1 MIRIRKSWPSL
12 HRVGAVPKR
21 AGGQPE
27 IRITRTAIL
36 ALVISQLASFIL
48 PDGGIASAGL
58 IIDPDVRQL
67 VRAGRAR
74 VLVMLQ
80 VGESG
85 DEAQRADAIG
95 RAQDTVLSRLPPSH
109 ASVVR
114 RYTSIPMLALEIDA
128 TALLALE
135 TMTDVV
141 IAVKSDR
148 TMTPQ

>member
-1 MIRIRKSWPSL
+1 M
-12 HRVGAVPKR
+12 
-21 AGGQPE
+21 
-27 IRITRTAIL
+27 
-36 ALVISQLASFIL
+36 
-48 PDGGIASAGL
+48 
-58 IIDPDVRQL
+58 IDPDVREL

-80 VGESG
+80 VRESN
-85 DEAQRADAIG
+85 DDARHAEAIG
-95 RAQDTVLSRLPPSH
+95 RAQDSVLSRLPPSH

-114 RYTSIPMLALEIDA
+114 RYTSVPMLALEIDA

-141 IAVKSDR
+141 AAVKSDR

>member
-1 MIRIRKSWPSL
+1 MVDRFLRRL
-12 HRVGAVPKR
+12 C
-21 AGGQPE
+21 GQPE
-27 IRITRTAIL
+27 MRPTRTAIL
-36 ALVISQLASFIL
+36 VLLVAQLVSFAL
-48 PDGGIASAGL
+48 PGGGISSAGL
-58 IIDPDVRQL
+58 MIDPDVREL

-74 VLVMLQ
+74 VLVTLR

-85 DEAQRADAIG
+85 EEARRAEAIG
-95 RAQDTVLSRLPPSH
+95 RAQETVLSRLPQSH

>member
-1 MIRIRKSWPSL
+1 MQPQMRTVRAAIIVFLIAELVSFTA
-12 HRVGAVPKR
+12 VGA
-21 AGGQPE
+21 G
-27 IRITRTAIL
+27 
-36 ALVISQLASFIL
+36 IS
-48 PDGGIASAGL
+48 SAGL
-58 IIDPDVRQL
+58 MIDPDVREL

-85 DEAQRADAIG
+85 DEARRAEAIG
-95 RAQDTVLSRLPPSH
+95 RAQDTVLSRLPHSH

-141 IAVKSDR
+141 VAVKSDR
-148 TMTPQ
+148 TMAPQ

>member
-1 MIRIRKSWPSL
+1 VVDSPLRRLRGRPEM
-12 HRVGAVPKR
+12 HTAR
-21 AGGQPE
+21 A
-27 IRITRTAIL
+27 AIL
-36 ALVISQLASFIL
+36 VFVIAELVGCSARGAGISAADLM
-48 PDGGIASAGL
+48 
-58 IIDPDVRQL
+58 IDPDVREL

-80 VGESG
+80 VRESN
-85 DEAQRADAIG
+85 DEARHAEAIS

-114 RYTSIPMLALEIDA
+114 RYTSVPMLALEIDA

-141 IAVKSDR
+141 AAVKSDR

>member
-1 MIRIRKSWPSL
+1 M
-12 HRVGAVPKR
+12 
-21 AGGQPE
+21 
-27 IRITRTAIL
+27 
-36 ALVISQLASFIL
+36 
-48 PDGGIASAGL
+48 
-58 IIDPDVRQL
+58 IDPDVREL

-74 VLVMLQ
+74 VLVTLR

-85 DEAQRADAIG
+85 EEARRAEAIG
-95 RAQDTVLSRLPPSH
+95 RAQETVLSRLPQSH

>member
-1 MIRIRKSWPSL
+1 M

-48 PDGGIASAGL
+48 PDGIASAGL

-135 TMTDVV
+135 AMADVV

>member
-1 MIRIRKSWPSL
+1 M
-12 HRVGAVPKR
+12 
-21 AGGQPE
+21 
-27 IRITRTAIL
+27 
-36 ALVISQLASFIL
+36 
-48 PDGGIASAGL
+48 
-58 IIDPDVRQL
+58 IDPDVREL

-74 VLVMLQ
+74 VLVTLR

-85 DEAQRADAIG
+85 EEARRAEAID
-95 RAQDTVLSRLPPSH
+95 RAQETVLSRLPQSH

>member
-1 MIRIRKSWPSL
+1 M

-36 ALVISQLASFIL
+36 ALVISQLVSFIL

-58 IIDPDVRQL
+58 LIDPDVRQL

-128 TALLALE
+128 TALIALE
-135 TMTDVV
+135 GMADVV
-141 IAVKSDR
+141 VAVKSDR